1 MAALNQALAGPGEW
15 IGVRGDQVVALLP
28 PQSGELAAHL
38 WVALDSGAGFEQAL
52 DVVLRAGL
60 GSVPSL
66 VLAESLGENRLHLLV
81 RGAPEV
87 IVQVREGSTVSDL
100 TLDHTTGTW
109 REEIIESVQ
118 AVEIRCTAGAE
129 LDAAVPMSPG
139 LRRVGSLRW
148 GVVAAAEVRDEAVP
162 VVVVAAPEAEH
173 EVAPEGASDVAGL
186 ETAPF
191 AAHPYPAAEP
201 VADAADAADAADEPD
216 AADQVTDVLPGEA
229 VPPLVVTAAPVPDW
243 QADVTS
249 RFPPVAAGSG
259 VPDPD
264 TAVTEIV
271 PEVRGAGPASRPP
284 PVARVTFSHGLVVDL
299 DRPCV
304 VGRAP
309 SQRPGRGD
317 ARTVTVPSPLGEV
330 SATHVEI
337 RPGEGPDVGRVV
349 VVDLGSTN
357 GSVVLRAGQPPL
369 DLLPGVPLVLREEAV
384 IDLGDGAT
392 ITVAPA

>member
-1 MAALNQALAGPGEW
+1 VVALNQALAGPGEW

-28 PQSGELAAHL
+28 PQASELAAHL

-52 DVVLRAGL
+52 DVLLRAGL

-66 VLAESLGENRLHLLV
+66 VLAESLGEARLRLLV
-81 RGAPEV
+81 RGTPGV
-87 IVQVREGSTVSDL
+87 TVRVCEGPAVSDL

-109 REEIIESVQ
+109 REELLESVQ
-118 AVEIRCTAGAE
+118 AVEIRCTVGAD
-129 LDAAVPMSPG
+129 LDAAVPMTPG
-139 LRRVGSLRW
+139 LRRIGSLRW
-148 GVVAAAEVRDEAVP
+148 GVVAPAEARDEAVP
-162 VVVVAAPEAEH
+162 VVVVAAPEAEPD
-173 EVAPEGASDVAGL
+173 VAPVEVSDVAGL
-186 ETAPF
+186 ETAPL
-191 AAHPYPAAEP
+191 AAHPYPGPQP
-201 VADAADAADAADEPD
+201 VADVVDEPH
-216 AADQVTDVLPGEA
+216 AVEVTDVLPGEA
-229 VPPLVVTAAPVPDW
+229 VPPLVVTPAPVPHW

-249 RFPPVAAGSG
+249 QFPPVPGG
-259 VPDPD
+259 PEVPDPD
-264 TAVTEIV
+264 NAVTEMV
-271 PEVRGAGPASRPP
+271 PELRGVGPVARIA

-309 SQRPGRGD
+309 MLRPGRGD

-357 GSVVLRAGQPPL
+357 GSIVLRAGQPPL

-384 IDLGDGAT
+384 VDLGDGAT
-392 ITVAPA
+392 FTVAPA